1 MNTPR
6 QNPAGIDELID
17 SNPFN
22 AFQVRLLLL
31 CALVLLVEGC
41 DYQSMALAL
50 RAMGADWGLPP
61 ASFGTVLASLSAGQ
75 AVGGI
80 LIGAASDRWGRRGA
94 ILGCFS
100 LMAVL
105 SFATCTA
112 SGILSLSVWR
122 FLTGA
127 SISGIAVTS
136 YALVADSVPARRRAL
151 CLALLFSFFSLGGFL
166 MGFIA
171 PILIETAG
179 WRGIFL
185 FGGLA
190 PLPVI
195 VLMYVALPDSIKV
208 LLRRKNDPVAV
219 RRLLDRL
226 GITASADTIVVPHVA
241 RDGRP
246 LAAFLSAQYRKRTL
260 AWWGIY
266 FCNAFVF
273 YGLVGWLPALLADM
287 SFSPAAAQR
296 VSSMVWAGT
305 FLGGLTLSVVF
316 DKARRK
322 QIPVIVALSLAV
334 IALLLPQV
342 VPADPLAWGVVLL
355 LLGIGV
361 GSIQLI
367 IPVMGALIYP
377 PSMLG
382 AGLGMGGVVSRIGH
396 IVVPLIGAF
405 AIAHGAHASTYM
417 FWLTLPVLLTL
428 IFTVTLFQPAQR
440 SEQGFNEFTSR

>member
-1 MNTPR
+1 MNAPSQSLR
-6 QNPAGIDELID
+6 GIDELID
-17 SNPFN
+17 ANPFN

-50 RAMGADWGLPP
+50 RTIGADWGKPP
-61 ASFGTVLASLSAGQ
+61 ASFGSVLASLSAGQ

-100 LMAVL
+100 LMTVL
-105 SFATCTA
+105 SLATCTA

-127 SISGIAVTS
+127 SISGVAVTS

-171 PILIETAG
+171 PVLIETAG

-185 FGGLA
+185 FGGIA

-208 LLRRKNDPVAV
+208 LLKRKKDPVSV

-226 GITASADTIVVPHVA
+226 GIADAADTIGVSNAVQ
-241 RDGRP
+241 DGRP
-246 LAAFLSAQYRKRTL
+246 TAGFLSARYRKRTL

-287 SFSPAAAQR
+287 SFNSAAAQR
-296 VSSMVWAGT
+296 VSSMIWAGT
-305 FLGGLTLSVVF
+305 FVGGLALSTLF

-322 QIPVIVALSLAV
+322 HIPVIAALSLAV

-342 VPADPLAWGVVLL
+342 VPANPLAWGVVLL

-417 FWLTLPVLLTL
+417 FWLTVPVLLTL
-428 IFTVTLFQPAQR
+428 FFTVALFQPVDR
-440 SEQGFNEFTSR
+440 PEHCFNESTGW